1 MTARGI
7 VSPTPPSARY
17 YALKT
22 HSAWAEIFFIVWF
35 IELIDSIVAV
45 AESTSDELSQ
55 NDGYE
60 IKLEEDIQLQLP
72 FLLPEEGYSSDIIR
86 GVPPGLQEFLEPLCS
101 TGRLICFPLD
111 YFVSNKVKR
120 WISKK
125 GESQNGCYKKTKHT
139 KFS

>member
-1 MTARGI
+1 M
-7 VSPTPPSARY
+7 
-17 YALKT
+17 
-22 HSAWAEIFFIVWF
+22 
-35 IELIDSIVAV
+35 AV

-120 WISKK
+120 WISEWVLQENKAHQIFL
-125 GESQNGCYKKTKHT
+125 ERNISQVRVRIRG
-139 KFS
+139 

>member
-1 MTARGI
+1 MLI
-7 VSPTPPSARY
+7 Q
-17 YALKT
+17 LKLNL
-22 HSAWAEIFFIVWF
+22 SLPIDL

-111 YFVSNKVKR
+111 YLMWSSWLNSFQPSIAFHVKTSHF
-120 WISKK
+120 ICSAYQIT
-125 GESQNGCYKKTKHT
+125 GFYME
-139 KFS
+139 